1 MPPSTFPPRVP
12 KNEFFSSQRA
22 VIKDILAAY
31 LGYQERFGDIFGIRI
46 VKRNYYVTSD
56 PTYISHVMV
65 KNHRNY
71 IKDRPTKMIGDILGN
86 GILVSDGD
94 YWLRQ
99 RRLIQPA
106 FHRQQIANL
115 SQLMVQ
121 ETEKWVEEL
130 TAHQGPAK
138 LNDWMPKLALQVV
151 TRTLFGEGIKQEG
164 IDMVNEVLTDL
175 LHLMAVQIRD
185 PFTLLKY
192 KLTGKMNFFRE
203 QRARLDQ
210 LIFDMVDA
218 RQAKGVGNADLM
230 DMLLSALDEE
240 TGEPLTKEEIR
251 QELIILFTAGHET
264 SANGMTYALMLLADH
279 PEILEKA
286 TAEVDRVLGKGSIDF
301 TQLRELTYLKQ
312 VIDESLRLYP
322 PAWIT
327 GREALGADTI
337 GELELAEGETV
348 AVFIYGLHRNEKYWE
363 HPNQFDPA
371 RFHPD
376 RKSQI
381 QPHTYIPFGM
391 GPRLCVG
398 NQFAV
403 VEMQIALAM
412 ILQRFRIQ
420 RTQPGEPIELIPS
433 ITLRPKTEIGM
444 TFEPRK

>member
-1 MPPSTFPPRVP
+1 MSTQTFPPRVP
-12 KNEFFSSQRA
+12 KSEFFKSQRA
-22 VIKDILAAY
+22 VISDILGAY
-31 LGYQERFGDIFGIRI
+31 LTYQKRFGDLFGIRI
-46 VKRNYYVTSD
+46 VRRNYYVTAD
-56 PTYISHVMV
+56 PQYISHVLV

-71 IKDRPTKMIGDILGN
+71 IKDRPTKMIGGILGN

-106 FHRQQIANL
+106 FHKQQIANL

-121 ETEKWVEEL
+121 ETEGWIDEL
-130 TAHQGPAK
+130 SEQQGAIS
-138 LNDWMPKLALQVV
+138 LNEWMPKLALQVV

-175 LHLMAVQIRD
+175 LHLMAVKIRD

-192 KLTGKMNFFRE
+192 TLTGKMKYFQQQRE
-203 QRARLDQ
+203 RLDQ

-218 RQAKGVGNADLM
+218 RKAAGIGHADLM
-230 DMLLSALDEE
+230 DMLLSAIDEE
-240 TGEPLTKEEIR
+240 TNAPLTKEEIR

-279 PEILEKA
+279 PEILSKA
-286 TAEVDRVLGKGSIDF
+286 TEEVDRVIGNGKIDF
-301 TQLRELTYLKQ
+301 TQLRDLTYLKQ
-312 VIDESLRLYP
+312 IIDESLRLYP

-327 GREALGADTI
+327 GREAVGPDKI
-337 GELELAEGETV
+337 GELALSEGETV
-348 AVFIYGLHRNEKYWE
+348 AVFIYGLHRNAKYWKN
-363 HPNQFDPA
+363 PNRFDPE
-371 RFHPD
+371 RFHRD
-376 RKSQI
+376 RKSEI
-381 QPHTYIPFGM
+381 KPHTYIPFGS

-412 ILQRFRIQ
+412 ILQRFQIQ
-420 RTQPGEPIELIPS
+420 RTHPGEPIDLIPS

-444 TFEPRK
+444 TFTKR